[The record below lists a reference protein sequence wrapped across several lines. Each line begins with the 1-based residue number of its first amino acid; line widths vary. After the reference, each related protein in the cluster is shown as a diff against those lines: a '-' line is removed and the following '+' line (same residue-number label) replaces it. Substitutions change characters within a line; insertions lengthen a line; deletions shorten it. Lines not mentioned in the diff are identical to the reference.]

1 MAPSR
6 LIPLALLA
14 LPSLAWAE
22 DIQSPADKEKSVTVS
37 KILVVSHPIFDES
50 AENTF
55 FLHNW
60 ANFLHINTKEQTVLN
75 NLSFKEGDVISER
88 EMAEAQRILRAEH
101 YLRDSRI
108 TVAQKDPLLPPTNDD
123 VVVVETWDNWSLL
136 PTLSFSRSGGKNKFS
151 VGVKE
156 DNLLGRGI
164 STSLK
169 YQSTEDRTGYK
180 LAVDAPVNWLPHD
193 SIRADVHNNSDGQAA
208 RLFFI
213 KPFFTLHGNN
223 QYSIDWLKDTRD
235 DTLRRNGEDV
245 AGFERETNYFE
256 LHYGTL
262 LSWDGHL
269 SQRLLFGITQ
279 NQQLFEPL
287 EKFPGTQLPKNR
299 DFLYP
304 WVALESIE
312 DRHKVFHDIRL
323 INFNEDINLGWQHF
337 VKLGFETR
345 DIEGNT
351 PGIHLDWRSSRG
363 FLSSDSLWL
372 LEAGGDALLNTTQAD
387 KYNLQIQGEW
397 FYRISNKWKLYN
409 RIRLVASKNNF
420 IDEPLTQ
427 GDDSGMRGYPDAY
440 QWGDYLWQVTG
451 EIRHYPNIHLYQL
464 AELGWAMFADAGQ
477 AFGED
482 KSLNDMSGPLAS
494 VGIGARIYSSRSS
507 YGNVAHIDFSVPL
520 RRGPGLDSWEWRF
533 LIRRHF

>member
-6 LIPLALLA
+6 LILLTLLA

-22 DIQSPADKEKSVTVS
+22 DIQSPEDQEKSITVS

-50 AENTF
+50 AIDTF
-55 FLHNW
+55 FLHDW

-75 NLSFKEGDVISER
+75 SLSFKEGDVISER
-88 EMAEAQRILRAEH
+88 EIAEAQRILRAEH

-108 TVAQKDPLLPPTNDD
+108 TVAEKDPLVHSPNGD

-180 LAVDAPVNWLPHD
+180 LAVDAPVNWLPHA
-193 SIRADVHNNSDGQAA
+193 SISADIHNNSDGQAA

-213 KPFFTLHGNN
+213 KPFFTLNGNN
-223 QYSIDWLKDTRD
+223 QYSIDWLKDTRNG
-235 DTLRRNGEDV
+235 TLRRNGEDV
-245 AGFERETNYFE
+245 AGFELEINYFN

-279 NQQLFEPL
+279 NQQSFQPW

-304 WVALESIE
+304 WVAWESIE

-337 VKLGFETR
+337 VRFGFETH
-345 DIEGNT
+345 DIVGNT
-351 PGIHLDWRSSRG
+351 PRHPSGLAIKPGISENR
-363 FLSSDSLWL
+363 LS
-372 LEAGGDALLNTTQAD
+372 
-387 KYNLQIQGEW
+387 
-397 FYRISNKWKLYN
+397 
-409 RIRLVASKNNF
+409 LVA
-420 IDEPLTQ
+420 
-427 GDDSGMRGYPDAY
+427 
-440 QWGDYLWQVTG
+440 
-451 EIRHYPNIHLYQL
+451 
-464 AELGWAMFADAGQ
+464 
-477 AFGED
+477 
-482 KSLNDMSGPLAS
+482 
-494 VGIGARIYSSRSS
+494 
-507 YGNVAHIDFSVPL
+507 
-520 RRGPGLDSWEWRF
+520 
-533 LIRRHF
+533 